1 MRSTAKEVSF
11 ELFFIHAVVR
21 MQSRELIANNEV
33 RPNIKEFTETSTIL
47 DKE

>member
-1 MRSTAKEVSF
+1 
-11 ELFFIHAVVR
+11 

-47 DKE
+47 DKEWKS

>member
-1 MRSTAKEVSF
+1 MKVPLKKFHLSYFLSM
-11 ELFFIHAVVR
+11 VVR

-47 DKE
+47 DKK